1 MVSRGRKE
9 KRERLTSES
18 GLRRVFEQ
26 EWGESERV
34 ELEVIGNQIKS
45 LNEGIKQ
52 LDRAIEEE
60 GEKLTGFENL
70 VSIKGIGKRSA
81 AVLPLGDWS
90 N

>member
-1 MVSRGRKE
+1 M
-9 KRERLTSES
+9 
-18 GLRRVFEQ
+18 FEQ